1 MTASAHLRRSEG
13 YFGLHTDFHASALDQ
28 DVWGDLTEEMVERVL
43 RDLSPDFVQVDCKG
57 HTGYASYPTKVGFP
71 APGLKKDGLR
81 IWRDVTRRHGVALV
95 VHYSALWDAAA
106 IELHPEWAV
115 IRADGSQ
122 DDMAVSFF
130 SPYLDELMIPQ
141 LKEVILMYDVDAA
154 WVDADS
160 WGTAVDYSEPAV
172 TAFHKATG
180 IAEPPRST
188 EDPNWETFFQFFCD
202 QFRLH
207 ATKYMEALH
216 AFRPGFQVTSN
227 WVQSPGTPG
236 LRDVPVD
243 YLSGDY
249 MPEDAAD
256 AARLTSRYW
265 NGADLP
271 WDLMAWTHTKG
282 DQQFNRSI
290 KPVVQLQ
297 QEAAATLAQGGSWQ
311 CIIMGTRSGYIDESS
326 TRMGRDVASFV
337 RERKA
342 LCRHGESIPQV
353 GLILPEE
360 AMQKRLAR
368 EGIPYRFHECVRP
381 PLVGLLRLLLHA
393 HYSVDV
399 RSERDAVDG
408 RLQEFPMLAVPEC
421 ESLPGDVVESLK
433 AYAASGGSLLL
444 GGPRVAALFE
454 AELGVRFEG
463 SPVDM
468 RDTYRELEA
477 QDGGRALFFLHPEF
491 PELHVE
497 TDGVIADCGGV
508 YQHVRPETAEVMSR
522 WYPQKDTRDPGHCAA
537 SVTSCG
543 SGSTGAFYVPLPEV
557 YYQGQHP
564 LLHQAFQKTAH
575 RLFAEP
581 MVEVDGS
588 KYVDVS
594 LKKKGDQIIV
604 HLVNTFG
611 MDLAPR
617 QSATDEIPPIHNL
630 VIRLRVESEPRHVE
644 CAYGGR
650 LITEAYQDGVLSIT
664 LDQLAIHDA
673 LVVRV

>member
-57 HTGYASYPTKVGFP
+57 HCGYASYSTQVGYA

-81 IWRDVTRRHGVALV
+81 IWREVTRKHGVALV

-106 IELHPEWAV
+106 VKHHPEWAV
-115 IRADGSQ
+115 THADGSR
-122 DDMAVSFF
+122 DDMAVSLF

-141 LKEVILMYDVDAA
+141 LKEVISMYDVDAA

-160 WGTAVDYSEPAV
+160 WGTTPDYSEPAL
-172 TAFHKATG
+172 AALRKATG
-180 IAEPPRST
+180 ITEPPRST
-188 EDPNWETFFQFFCD
+188 DDPNWESFFQFFCD
-202 QFRLH
+202 QFRIH
-207 ATKYMEALH
+207 ATKYMHALH
-216 AFRPGFQVTSN
+216 EFRPGFQVTSN

-236 LRDVPVD
+236 LRGVPVD
-243 YLSGDY
+243 FLSGDY

-256 AARLTSRYW
+256 GMRLTSRYW
-265 NGADLP
+265 NGFDIP
-271 WDLMAWTHTKG
+271 WDMMAWTHTKG
-282 DQQFNRSI
+282 DEQFNRSI
-290 KPVVQLQ
+290 KPVVQLR

-337 RERKA
+337 RERQD

-381 PLVGLLRLLLHA
+381 PLVGLLRLLLHG

-399 RSERDAVDG
+399 RSERDVVDG
-408 RLQEFPMLAVPEC
+408 RLQKFPMLVVPEC
-421 ESLPGDVVESLK
+421 KTLPGEVIGALK
-433 AYAASGGSLLL
+433 TYVANGGFLLL
-444 GGPRVAALFE
+444 GGPRIATYFE
-454 AELGVRFEG
+454 EELGVQFEG
-463 SPVDM
+463 SLIDM
-468 RDTYRELEA
+468 RETYRQLEER
-477 QDGGRALFFLHPEF
+477 DNGRALFFLNPEF

-497 TDGVIADCGGV
+497 ADGMIADCGGI
-508 YQHVRPETAEVMSR
+508 YRHVTVESAEVTAR
-522 WYPQKDTRDPGHCAA
+522 WYAQKDTRESGHCAA
-537 SVTSCG
+537 SVNKIGKG
-543 SGSTGAFYVPLPEV
+543 SIGAFYVPLPEV

-564 LLHQAFQKTAH
+564 LLLRAFQQTAQ
-575 RLFAEP
+575 RLFP
-581 MVEVDGS
+581 DPVVEIKGA

-594 LKKKGDQIIV
+594 LKRKDDRILV

-617 QSATDEIPPIHNL
+617 QSAIDEIPPVQNITM
-630 VIRLRVESEPRHVE
+630 RLRLEKEPRKVHF
-644 CAYGGR
+644 AYGGKS
-650 LITEAYQDGVLSIT
+650 LTEDFQGGILSVT
-664 LDQLAIHDA
+664 LDQLAIHDT
-673 LVVRV
+673 LVVSS